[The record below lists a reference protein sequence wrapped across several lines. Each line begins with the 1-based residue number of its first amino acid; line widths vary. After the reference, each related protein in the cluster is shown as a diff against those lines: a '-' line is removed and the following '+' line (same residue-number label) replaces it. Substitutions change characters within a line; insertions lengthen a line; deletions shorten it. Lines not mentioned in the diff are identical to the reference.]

1 MNPGVPGAAYRWRSK
16 IENTN
21 CSVDQIVLHDT
32 SGQPARGNPFGD
44 GFAINWD
51 GAYDCARAYV
61 QSCVNLL
68 VHTYDIDFLK
78 MDAVTPGSGKNNA
91 TNWPIPPYNK
101 YDNSRDVKE
110 WSEALER
117 TGKDVWLA
125 ISWEID
131 PDYAQVFAPYANSW
145 RTSMDIDCYC
155 DVLVKWPAVKRVFK
169 QVVPWLPHAGHTR
182 NTGRPDL
189 DSLNLGNGGH
199 SWGQGLSESEKQ
211 VYASFWD
218 VAGAPIYT
226 GADLQ
231 KLDAKEAEVLMS
243 PALRAINAHPITAQP
258 QPCALL

>member
-1 MNPGVPGAAYRWRSK
+1 M
-16 IENTN
+16 
-21 CSVDQIVLHDT
+21 DQIVLHDT
-32 SGQPARGNPFGD
+32 SGQPVRGNPFGD

-131 PDYAQVFAPYANSW
+131 PDYAQVFAPA
-145 RTSMDIDCYC
+145 C
-155 DVLVKWPAVKRVFK
+155 
-169 QVVPWLPHAGHTR
+169 
-182 NTGRPDL
+182 
-189 DSLNLGNGGH
+189 
-199 SWGQGLSESEKQ
+199 
-211 VYASFWD
+211 
-218 VAGAPIYT
+218 
-226 GADLQ
+226 
-231 KLDAKEAEVLMS
+231 DAK
-243 PALRAINAHPITAQP
+243 
-258 QPCALL
+258 LL